1 MRLLR
6 ELFRH
11 APVQVTWTLMTM
23 LGILIASRV
32 A

>member
-11 APVQVTWTLMTM
+11 APVQVTWTLLTM
-23 LGILIASRV
+23 LGIAIASRLS
-32 A
+32 